1 MIKRTLRIFIAGG
14 LVLLLGAGIV
24 SASSQK
30 VFPDVQIGHWAEKDL
45 AEMKAK
51 GFIAGYTDGYR
62 PNEKLSREQV
72 VAMLLRVVGLGG
84 SKSQQSL
91 AQLNKDNAILWHE
104 NVSPWAKEAI
114 AVAWEKGII
123 PEEDLKNFRPT
134 QPVTRSELAVFVVRA
149 LGLTQEAQARSGA
162 GITLVDADGIPAASK
177 GYVEVALEKKI
188 FTGYADNTF
197 RPNEV
202 LTRLP
207 IASILARV
215 DDLMGNSSANSVK
228 GEVLVGPD
236 LSGTLAIK
244 DASGSEKVYTLSSNV
259 LVYDGRNT
267 AIEQLP
273 SSALM
278 AGLQVEL
285 VLDGDGLVVY
295 AEILAEGQ
303 EQPAETPVGSQVKG
317 IIAITPDA
325 AATSLKIISE
335 DEQYTYTIAAGAS
348 VKVNGSAASLS
359 RLEGGQEV
367 TLTLQDNKI
376 TAIVAKDAEWEV
388 EGTIE
393 QLSSGSITLETEEG
407 LGYQFSIT
415 SDTVIEIDG
424 AKADWDDLDV
434 GQEVEITANNLTAAE
449 IDARTT
455 TGVIEGVISDLTFSP
470 KWTITVDIDGG
481 SETTYSVD
489 VKCDVE
495 RDNKDVTF
503 VDLVVGDE
511 VELRIK
517 NNLVKDIEADSQEDE
532 VEGTVKK
539 ITIEKKTYI
548 IIEDEDGDD
557 FTYEVP
563 SDARIRKDGKSIDL
577 QEVKA
582 GDYVELDIEGSR
594 VTRMYV
600 EARTV
605 LEYFTGEIEDIN
617 GRTDVIIINTDDDET
632 VIIEVSNDTMIIK
645 FGKEIDFDDLEEG
658 DVITVTGEMD
668 GNRLEASGIMVV
680 SAAE

>member
-1 MIKRTLRIFIAGG
+1 M
-14 LVLLLGAGIV
+14 
-24 SASSQK
+24 
-30 VFPDVQIGHWAEKDL
+30 
-45 AEMKAK
+45 
-51 GFIAGYTDGYR
+51 
-62 PNEKLSREQV
+62 
-72 VAMLLRVVGLGG
+72 
-84 SKSQQSL
+84 
-91 AQLNKDNAILWHE
+91 
-104 NVSPWAKEAI
+104 
-114 AVAWEKGII
+114 
-123 PEEDLKNFRPT
+123 
-134 QPVTRSELAVFVVRA
+134 
-149 LGLTQEAQARSGA
+149 
-162 GITLVDADGIPAASK
+162 
-177 GYVEVALEKKI
+177 
-188 FTGYADNTF
+188 
-197 RPNEV
+197 
-202 LTRLP
+202 
-207 IASILARV
+207 
-215 DDLMGNSSANSVK
+215 
-228 GEVLVGPD
+228 
-236 LSGTLAIK
+236 
-244 DASGSEKVYTLSSNV
+244 
-259 LVYDGRNT
+259 
-267 AIEQLP
+267 
-273 SSALM
+273 
-278 AGLQVEL
+278 
-285 VLDGDGLVVY
+285 
-295 AEILAEGQ
+295 
-303 EQPAETPVGSQVKG
+303 
-317 IIAITPDA
+317 
-325 AATSLKIISE
+325 
-335 DEQYTYTIAAGAS
+335 
-348 VKVNGSAASLS
+348 
-359 RLEGGQEV
+359 
-367 TLTLQDNKI
+367 
-376 TAIVAKDAEWEV
+376 
-388 EGTIE
+388 
-393 QLSSGSITLETEEG
+393 
-407 LGYQFSIT
+407 
-415 SDTVIEIDG
+415 
-424 AKADWDDLDV
+424 
-434 GQEVEITANNLTAAE
+434 EITANNLTAAE

-455 TGVIEGVISDLTFSP
+455 TGVIEGVISELTFSP

-658 DVITVTGEMD
+658 DVITVTGEMN
-668 GNRLEASGIMVV
+668 GNRVEASGIMVV